1 MAPGK
6 IALAP
11 SPAPAAAPATSAT
24 PVRNRVARAALL
36 SAGYAALFFVLASGR
51 VPCSFAAMTHTPCP
65 GCGTTRS
72 ALALLHGDLV
82 AALRYNPLGPVIVVA
97 LGVLAIDSIRLVGRD
112 GDLRAFA
119 DSTAATWAL
128 RAVLAGSVLQVVV
141 WVARFFGF
149 LGGPVPLVP

>member
-1 MAPGK
+1 MF
-6 IALAP
+6 
-11 SPAPAAAPATSAT
+11 
-24 PVRNRVARAALL
+24 
-36 SAGYAALFFVLASGR
+36 AGYVALFFVLASGR
-51 VPCSFAAMTHTPCP
+51 VPCSFATMTHTPCP

-72 ALALLHGDLV
+72 ALALLHGDLLT
-82 AALRYNPLGPVIVVA
+82 ALRYNPLGPVVVLA
-97 LGVLAIDSIRLVGRD
+97 LGALAIDSVRLVGRD

-119 DSTAATWAL
+119 DSTVATWAL